1 MKITKSKL
9 KKIIEEEYT
18 KAQKLVMENK
28 ATAIAKGEAVLRAAR
43 GLQNVGRDVG
53 KVKGA
58 MKALN
63 AASGPKKIKA
73 AQDTLKKLIQSLQT
87 KVDDAAKAAAP
98 GRQGARFQS
107 ASSTA
112 AKGAAAPGA
121 AAKSGHAVIPGAVS
135 GHHGQ
140 MLKGMMV
147 PLRGSGSKKF
157 AGMKLVDV
165 AKQGGFPFSYG
176 PKVGGIPMLIIKS
189 PNGKVVYRNVDEFL
203 LAASRKSRLR
213 GKGIVAPP
221 GSKGWWDGMRGI
233 EIASVAALL
242 GLPLGAVLLASY
254 LTPEE
259 QGDSAGGG
267 VTLGDC
273 DPCIQSCPD
282 PDNPNQALPCPDDEG
297 PPISGMKDCPDG
309 TRIRFDRSCSG
320 GRRGGSVGGECENGP
335 EGTDYGARDWSPS
348 KRRSRAGDEEYET
361 FYRDLERGE
370 GGACQD
376 NYCFEN
382 WPDNL
387 LSHLGRQGKDY
398 KWGPKHRKAYCE
410 MLGVIE
416 ELKAAAPEEAGAEEE
431 AESVDAAAARKREEA
446 DRKKAAER
454 RRKEVALI
462 DAKRLYQL
470 AEDHTDAEEER
481 RFTVLVR
488 KHLDGNNIDN
498 LYEMYSQVLFEKG
511 EQEDRGDLVQEL
523 FHEDLDE
530 LGYEVLRRINALPG
544 GKEKLSMAQDSA
556 GKIPAKGAAV
566 LRPGLK
572 DARWA
577 GPAGYDVEPRGA
589 RGGVTPLR
597 EGKKHWPKGAPRWNN
612 YNFKE

>member
-1 MKITKSKL
+1 M
-9 KKIIEEEYT
+9 
-18 KAQKLVMENK
+18 
-28 ATAIAKGEAVLRAAR
+28 
-43 GLQNVGRDVG
+43 
-53 KVKGA
+53 
-58 MKALN
+58 
-63 AASGPKKIKA
+63 KKIKI
-73 AQDTLKKLIQSLQT
+73 TRSRLKRIVKEEL
-87 KVDDAAKAAAP
+87 
-98 GRQGARFQS
+98 GR
-107 ASSTA
+107 
-112 AKGAAAPGA
+112 
-121 AAKSGHAVIPGAVS
+121 
-135 GHHGQ
+135 
-140 MLKGMMV
+140 
-147 PLRGSGSKKF
+147 
-157 AGMKLVDV
+157 
-165 AKQGGFPFSYG
+165 
-176 PKVGGIPMLIIKS
+176 
-189 PNGKVVYRNVDEFL
+189 VDEIG
-203 LAASRKSRLR
+203 LAGLA
-213 GKGIVAPP
+213 
-221 GSKGWWDGMRGI
+221 
-233 EIASVAALL
+233 
-242 GLPLGAVLLASY
+242 LPLGATYGVSAIADADPLGIKDDDLPQWKTKDGWLSRDGVAPGSAPDKIKM
-254 LTPEE
+254 TPEIAE
-259 QGDSAGGG
+259 AFKQFKALVDDAIKRTNSAKQYSSFDAEVDDIEEILEKAAKYIHGPSAPGSGFTSRRQMSAPIDMVNKASSMVDSMQEEDQANEMQAKGATKVVKRAAAKGKELKAMLYKDAPG
-267 VTLGDC
+267 VRPADV
-273 DPCIQSCPD
+273 PEP
-282 PDNPNQALPCPDDEG
+282 PPKEEPPKEEEDEIR
-297 PPISGMKDCPDG
+297 PISGMKDCPDG

-597 EGKKHWPKGAPRWNN
+597 EGKKHWPKGTPRWNN
-612 YNFKE
+612 YNFKD

>member
-1 MKITKSKL
+1 M
-9 KKIIEEEYT
+9 
-18 KAQKLVMENK
+18 
-28 ATAIAKGEAVLRAAR
+28 
-43 GLQNVGRDVG
+43 
-53 KVKGA
+53 
-58 MKALN
+58 
-63 AASGPKKIKA
+63 KKIKITRSRLKRIVKEELGSAPEVPPASVRALKATLGAGAGLGAVVGLGKYGTRPRDDKEGWQGGA
-73 AQDTLKKLIQSLQT
+73 APDKVKMTPEIAEAFKQFKAL
-87 KVDDAAKAAAP
+87 VDDAIKRTNSAKQYSSFDAEVDDIEEILEKAAKYIHGPSAP
-98 GRQGARFQS
+98 GSGFTSRRQMSAPIDLVS
-107 ASSTA
+107 KASSMVDSMQEEDQANEMQAKGATKVVKRAA
-112 AKGAAAPGA
+112 AKGKELKAMLYKDAPGVRPA
-121 AAKSGHAVIPGAVS
+121 D
-135 GHHGQ
+135 
-140 MLKGMMV
+140 V
-147 PLRGSGSKKF
+147 PE
-157 AGMKLVDV
+157 
-165 AKQGGFPFSYG
+165 PP
-176 PKVGGIPMLIIKS
+176 PKEEPPKEEE
-189 PNGKVVYRNVDEFL
+189 DEI
-203 LAASRKSRLR
+203 R
-213 GKGIVAPP
+213 
-221 GSKGWWDGMRGI
+221 
-233 EIASVAALL
+233 
-242 GLPLGAVLLASY
+242 
-254 LTPEE
+254 
-259 QGDSAGGG
+259 
-267 VTLGDC
+267 
-273 DPCIQSCPD
+273 
-282 PDNPNQALPCPDDEG
+282 
-297 PPISGMKDCPDG
+297 PISGMKDCPDG
-309 TRIRFDRSCSG
+309 TRIRFDQSCSG

-431 AESVDAAAARKREEA
+431 AESVDAAAARKREEAAAAARKREEA

-597 EGKKHWPKGAPRWNN
+597 EGKKHWPKGTPRWNN